1 MKTSLKTLILTW
13 NAVSPK
19 IIVNER
25 VYTWNHKVNISLF
38 TDEMFVHVENLG
50 QLLQWRK
57 CPASLLNI
65 KSINNDPLNQQ

>member
-1 MKTSLKTLILTW
+1 MIKK
-13 NAVSPK
+13 
-19 IIVNER
+19 E
-25 VYTWNHKVNISLF
+25 KVNISLF